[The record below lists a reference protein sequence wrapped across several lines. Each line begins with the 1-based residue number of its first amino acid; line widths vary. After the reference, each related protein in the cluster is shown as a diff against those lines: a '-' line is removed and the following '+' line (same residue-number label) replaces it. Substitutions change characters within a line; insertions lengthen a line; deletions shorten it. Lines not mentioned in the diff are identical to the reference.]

1 MCSSRNCIQ
10 FYANQDSMNPLH
22 FKKGQYSTKINIV
35 NEGKKGKLIICAIY
49 IAILE
54 NDGSDRTTQLP
65 YRLHTH
71 GLSVCWSN
79 YILHTAVWW
88 ICLHIYRSAVWR
100 FILTYACS
108 ISTYWRCR
116 ISTSQQ
122 LIRTASTRTRTQ
134 IIWYLFLLM
143 YTIVVSLLVSSS

>member
-1 MCSSRNCIQ
+1 
-10 FYANQDSMNPLH
+10 MNPLH

-35 NEGKKGKLIICAIY
+35 NEGKKDKLIICAIY

-79 YILHTAVWW
+79 YILHTAV
-88 ICLHIYRSAVWR
+88 
-100 FILTYACS
+100 
-108 ISTYWRCR
+108 
-116 ISTSQQ
+116 
-122 LIRTASTRTRTQ
+122 
-134 IIWYLFLLM
+134 
-143 YTIVVSLLVSSS
+143 